1 MERVKRGARWLMP
14 YGIQAPRHARWQEAR
29 YAESVERA
37 KQERRRLLRA
47 AADADPAAEAEF
59 DYELAIAALAESGLS
74 EEQVRQG
81 SIPEESLKLV
91 EARLAE
97 HVAGD
102 PPLALHVGNFVGVS
116 LAYLTAALRARDPR
130 ALVVSIDPAMTH
142 RGIEAPDRI
151 ALRLLDRFGLT
162 ANSMVITGFTRE
174 RNMPDDGYVW
184 QEAAPPSAMSAEAAA
199 SALGG
204 HAACENVLP
213 NLARLLPGQFDLV
226 LLDGNHEGGYLREEL
241 RDVDVLLRPDGLL
254 VLDDVGVDFWDDLRD
269 LFDELASGDRGYA
282 RLDHD
287 GRVGVLARAA
297 AVDPA

>member
-1 MERVKRGARWLMP
+1 MP
-14 YGIQAPRHARWQEAR
+14 YGIQAPRHARWREAR
-29 YAESVERA
+29 DAEAVERA
-37 KQERRRLLRA
+37 KEERRRRLEQLA
-47 AADADPAAEAEF
+47 EAGPAAQGEF
-59 DYELAIAALAESGLS
+59 DYELAVAVLAESGLS

-81 SIPEESLKLV
+81 SIPEESLELV
-91 EARLAE
+91 AKRLPDHLTDE
-97 HVAGD
+97 

-116 LAYLTAALRARDPR
+116 LAYLTAALRAHDPR

-162 ANSMVITGFTRE
+162 ANSMVVTGFTRE

-184 QEAAPPSAMSAEAAA
+184 QEHAPPSAMSAEAAA
-199 SALGG
+199 SALAG

-213 NLARLLPGQFDLV
+213 NLARLLPGRFDLA

-241 RDVDVLLRPDGLL
+241 RDVDTLLRPDGLL

-269 LFDELASGDRGYA
+269 LFTELASGERGYT

-287 GRVGVLARAA
+287 GRVGVLARAP
-297 AVDPA
+297 AVDPAR